1 MLDTK
6 RGAALVA
13 RSRPSPAKGENMKI
27 QIARPLAIG
36 GVHHDVGEV
45 VEVDDALGRQLMA
58 MSKAKEPS
66 AKPAKGK
73 KSAKAN

>member
-1 MLDTK
+1 MLTTK
-6 RGAALVA
+6 NAAALKSGAVA
-13 RSRPSPAKGENMKI
+13 FSEGYNMKVELTRGVA
-27 QIARPLAIG
+27 IA